1 MSIGQNYANP
11 YEICV
16 TYEISFCS
24 MMVSRLRKEIWVCLD
39 MCWRIFLYMPV

>member
-1 MSIGQNYANP
+1 MSIGQNYVNP

-24 MMVSRLRKEIWVCLD
+24 MMVSRLRKEILVCLD
-39 MCWRIFLYMPV
+39 MC